1 MRSYTGWCGSADYL
15 INHISQSSQSFGW
28 HDNAR
33 SYNSAHGWWLLPC
46 HQIADVIPGM
56 SEREYCNRAGN
67 FDVEWAG
74 RKRLW
79 DIVRVNYRRM
89 GLGFRLVWHD
99 RISCFR
105 VGVRHAHKI
114 PHRAYMRTSSA
125 ANRARGGVGRRAHMC
140 QLPMEGYFFSRS
152 PARPCWARASAAG
165 SARDYRAFSVVVSLI
180 VAALDRAGSEAIN
193 PFQRTNAASIN
204 ALPSRSIDR

>member
-46 HQIADVIPGM
+46 HQIADVIPGV

-74 RKRLW
+74 RKGLW

-89 GLGFRLVWHD
+89 GLRFRLVWHD

-105 VGVRHAHKI
+105 VGGVTRTKYPIAQKNGR
-114 PHRAYMRTSSA
+114 PSRGEGLLTAPTGCRKGRSKVVAYCRTSSA
-125 ANRARGGVGRRAHMC
+125 ANVGAEKEEAPEGG
-140 QLPMEGYFFSRS
+140 Y
-152 PARPCWARASAAG
+152 
-165 SARDYRAFSVVVSLI
+165 
-180 VAALDRAGSEAIN
+180 
-193 PFQRTNAASIN
+193 
-204 ALPSRSIDR
+204 

>member
-1 MRSYTGWCGSADYL
+1 MRSYTGWCGSGDYL

-28 HDNAR
+28 QDNAR

-46 HQIADVIPGM
+46 HQIADVTPGM

-89 GLGFRLVWHD
+89 GLRFRLGWHD
-99 RISCFR
+99 RISCLR

-114 PHRAYMRTSSA
+114 PHRPKRTDGQA
-125 ANRARGGVGRRAHMC
+125 VGKVVD
-140 QLPMEGYFFSRS
+140 
-152 PARPCWARASAAG
+152 
-165 SARDYRAFSVVVSLI
+165 SAR
-180 VAALDRAGSEAIN
+180 
-193 PFQRTNAASIN
+193 
-204 ALPSRSIDR
+204 